1 MASATK
7 ATSVMQALQTE
18 ALKCPTQ
25 LMVLWVMYVQLVSS
39 VFRELP
45 LLLIVQLG
53 RTGMVLA
60 LALLMTVRPAQVDMS
75 ALLLSSSM
83 QLQCVLQGSSVLE
96 TQTQT
101 VLLAITVH
109 LGAWKLCVAS
119 LELIKMQL
127 VRLPV
132 SNALPGV
139 TVIGVIQI
147 AILLLLLA
155 LKSQLSSTVLLVST
169 VLLELIS
176 MVSILVLLANFLL
189 VLVFKM
195 RPAALPALLAA
206 IAIKWG

>member
-1 MASATK
+1 
-7 ATSVMQALQTE
+7 
-18 ALKCPTQ
+18 
-25 LMVLWVMYVQLVSS
+25 
-39 VFRELP
+39 
-45 LLLIVQLG
+45 
-53 RTGMVLA
+53 
-60 LALLMTVRPAQVDMS
+60 
-75 ALLLSSSM
+75 
-83 QLQCVLQGSSVLE
+83 
-96 TQTQT
+96 
-101 VLLAITVH
+101 
-109 LGAWKLCVAS
+109 
-119 LELIKMQL
+119 MQL